1 MKYLEASS
9 NADHY
14 HYRECGLDNVWLVN
28 GASLES
34 TPYGKGVS
42 IPHIEGLH
50 SYIAQTLCDKPS
62 PLTGR
67 EFRFLRKELDFSQK
81 LLGEMF
87 GRTERMIRDT
97 ESKEEV
103 KEPYNLFIRHLYL
116 ESIRP
121 DSSYTE
127 LFERLRTLDTE
138 WHQDMTLAP
147 NENGA
152 WSAVR
157 LG

>member
-1 MKYLEASS
+1 MKPSAIRSDS
-9 NADHY
+9 DAY

-28 GASLES
+28 GIVRRS
-34 TPYGKGVS
+34 TRYGKGVS

-50 SYIAQTLCDKPS
+50 ACIAQILCDKPA

-67 EFRFLRKELDFSQK
+67 EFRFLRKETDLSQK

-87 GRTERMIRDT
+87 GRTDRQIREI

-103 KEPYNLFIRHLYL
+103 KEPFNLFIRHLYL
-116 ESIRP
+116 ESVRP

-138 WHQDMTLAP
+138 WHQKLSLSAD
-147 NENGA
+147 ENGA
-152 WSAVR
+152 WSA
-157 LG
+157 LS